1 MTTHVILRGNSGR
14 RHEVDFED
22 AEITVEVFVNEQ
34 TVELVIEALDKDR
47 PRQKKRFALVNL
59 PRSEFDKA
67 MANTA
72 RKRTSSIKAVE

>member
-1 MTTHVILRGNSGR
+1 LAHVIIRSDNGR
-14 RHEVDFED
+14 RYEVDFED
-22 AEITVEVFVNEQ
+22 AELTVEIFINEQ
-34 TVELVIEALDKDR
+34 NVELAIEALDEDR
-47 PRQKKRFALVNL
+47 PWQKKRFALVNL

>member
-1 MTTHVILRGNSGR
+1 LAHVIIRSDNSR
-14 RHEVDFED
+14 RYEVDFED
-22 AEITVEVFVNEQ
+22 AELTVEIFINEEN
-34 TVELVIEALDKDR
+34 VELAIEVLDEDR
-47 PRQKKRFALVNL
+47 PWQKKRFALVNL

>member
-1 MTTHVILRGNSGR
+1 MAHVIIRGDNGR

-22 AEITVEVFVNEQ
+22 AELTVEIFIDEQ
-34 TVELVIEALDKDR
+34 NVGLTIEALDEDR
-47 PRQKKRFALVNL
+47 PWQKKRFALVNL

>member
-1 MTTHVILRGNSGR
+1 MAHVIIRGDNGR

-22 AEITVEVFVNEQ
+22 AELTVEIFINEQ
-34 TVELVIEALDKDR
+34 NVELAIEALDEGR
-47 PRQKKRFALVNL
+47 PWQKKRFALVNL

>member
-1 MTTHVILRGNSGR
+1 MAHVIIRGDNGR

-22 AEITVEVFVNEQ
+22 AELTVEIFINEQ
-34 TVELVIEALDKDR
+34 NVELAIEALDEGR
-47 PRQKKRFALVNL
+47 QWQKKRFALVNL

>member
-1 MTTHVILRGNSGR
+1 MAHVIIRSDNGR
-14 RHEVDFED
+14 RYEVDFED
-22 AEITVEVFVNEQ
+22 AELTVEILINEQ
-34 TVELVIEALDKDR
+34 NVELAIEALDEDR
-47 PRQKKRFALVNL
+47 PWQKKRFALVNL

>member
-1 MTTHVILRGNSGR
+1 MAHVIIRSDNGR
-14 RHEVDFED
+14 RYEVDFED
-22 AEITVEVFVNEQ
+22 AELTVEIFINEQ
-34 TVELVIEALDKDR
+34 NVELAIEALDEDR
-47 PRQKKRFALVNL
+47 PWQKKRFALVNL

>member
-1 MTTHVILRGNSGR
+1 LAHVIIRGDNGR

-22 AEITVEVFVNEQ
+22 AELTVEIFIDEQ
-34 TVELVIEALDKDR
+34 NVGLTIEALDEDR
-47 PRQKKRFALVNL
+47 PWQKKRFALVNL